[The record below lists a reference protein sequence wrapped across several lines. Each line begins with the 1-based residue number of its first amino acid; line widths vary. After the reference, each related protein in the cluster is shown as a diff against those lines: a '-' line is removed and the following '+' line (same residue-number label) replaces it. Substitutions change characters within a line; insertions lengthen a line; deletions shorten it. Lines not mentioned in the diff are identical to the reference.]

1 MRRRIVDIMRRPMLL
16 PLAVALAL
24 ISVAAAVGP
33 RQPAGVSNTEISP
46 LETQVLGQSQW
57 LAGSTASL
65 RVIVVDHNTGKPL
78 RALARI
84 GIRPEPKKDEKP
96 AALTALF
103 EGRTNSLG
111 TLDASFAVPD
121 LEPGAYELVVN
132 VGAMPVGSDTIKQ
145 PLRITKRA
153 EILLTTDKPIYQP
166 GQVVHLRALAL
177 MQPQRMPVAGEKLIF
192 EVEDAKGNK
201 VFKQPLA
208 LSRFGI
214 ASADFQLA
222 TELNLGRW
230 TARAILPFGT
240 AEKKINVERYVLPKF
255 KVVITPDKSFYLPGQ
270 TATGKIQADYIFG
283 KPVANG
289 EVIITASTFD
299 IGWTEITEVHG
310 RTDANGT
317 YKYSVELPK
326 QFVGQPLEQGKALAK
341 LDVEVTDRA
350 DHTEHAAKTMP
361 VAQEPINIVAVPES
375 KTLRPGLPNTIYLA
389 AAYPDGTPAKCR
401 LRVTKI
407 GKDVSLTT
415 DDLGIA
421 EFSFTPE
428 KTQAGSAPSAPI
440 VGRRK
445 MAVAMP
451 AQPVIEEQFA
461 GVPGPITEVAISAD
475 DGKGNKASRTIQLG
489 TEGATDSIILRTSEA
504 IARAGD
510 KVELTVLC
518 TRQTGSVYLDAVR
531 NDQTIMTRSLDL
543 RGGKATMSLAMTPD
557 MVGTL
562 ELHAYKILPDENI
575 IRDTRL
581 IYVKPADDLKIAI
594 NAGKKTHRPRE
605 KARVEFAVTDQQNH
619 PVLAALG
626 VVIVDEAVYALQEMQ
641 PGLAEIYFTLER
653 ELMEP
658 RYEIHGLRPE
668 GVVRGELP
676 VEKSSAALQQEA
688 ARVLFAA
695 VDRPERFSMRVN
707 TYEQR
712 VAEMREKWVKAIIG
726 DAERISRALER
737 YHQAHGRYLEPNA
750 DLQVLVRE
758 GLLRKSDLR
767 DPWGH
772 PYRVRFSQGNAWLDS
787 AGPDGRWDTVDD
799 LPGISKWTEAEGG
812 VGRLRLRLGGRAEA
826 MDMMRVP
833 MPMVVG
839 ALAVAK
845 EAAAAGAGAGPPAQE
860 PVMVRQYFPE
870 TMLFEPAVITDE
882 RGHAT
887 LDMTM
892 ADSITTWRMSTMASS
907 LKGQLG
913 SRDMPLRVFQDFF
926 IDIDLPV
933 ALTQNDEVS
942 IPVAIYNYLPRAQE
956 IKLELERGDWFELL
970 DEAAKTVSIKAED
983 VGVTHF
989 RLRVKKIGNYRIT
1002 VTARGS
1008 EMSDAM
1014 QRQIEVVPDGKEIR
1028 EVVNDRID
1036 ANVKRTV
1043 VIPEQAIAE
1052 ASNILVKIYPGVF
1065 SQAVEG
1071 LDSMLRMPFGC
1082 FEQTSSVTY
1091 PNVLVLDYLKTTGK
1105 ASPELQMKAEGFIN
1119 VGYQRLVSYEVP
1131 GGGFSWFGTAPAH
1144 QVLTAYGLLEFTD
1157 MSRVYEVD
1165 PNVIRRTQEWLAGR
1179 QQADGT
1185 WPRDREGIAEGII
1198 NRQTDVFRTA
1208 AYITWALAESGY
1220 KGPAVS
1226 KALTYIR
1233 ANYAKQ
1239 DDPYAVAVVA
1249 NAFLTV
1255 ERNDP
1260 DGKTA
1265 IDMLAKLAVQED
1277 KVAYWKG
1284 AAPTFT
1290 GASDKGADLET
1301 TALAAYA
1308 LIKSGQH
1315 IGLVNKV
1322 MNYLV
1327 QAKDSYGTW
1336 QTTQATVWA
1345 LKAMLLAMGKATSEI
1360 DADLTVSINGKEAA
1374 KLHITPEDFDV
1385 TRQVDLKGMVQPGKN
1400 EIAIGFSGKGSALY
1414 QIVSIYYVPWQ
1425 KVPEPPKA
1433 ALDITVSYDKTRLA
1447 QNDTAT
1453 CSVRVVNN
1461 TDKIAEMVIIDLG
1474 IPPGFE
1480 VMADDLQRMVDKK
1493 AFQKFTLAARQII
1506 IYIERIPPKAPLE
1519 FSYGLRAKF
1528 PIKAKTPQSRVYK
1541 YYNPEVA
1548 ATAKPVEMVI
1558 EGK

>member
-1 MRRRIVDIMRRPMLL
+1 MKTRITDVWRRPQVVPALI
-16 PLAVALAL
+16 ALAL
-24 ISVAAAVGP
+24 VSTAVAVGP
-33 RQPAGVSNTEISP
+33 RKMDSDTQISP

-57 LAGSTASL
+57 LAGSAASL
-65 RVIVVDHNTGKPL
+65 RVIVLDHNTGKPL
-78 RALARI
+78 HGLVRI
-84 GIRPEPKKDEKP
+84 GARPQPKSGEAP
-96 AALTALF
+96 AELIALHQ
-103 EGRTNSLG
+103 GRTNNLG

-121 LEPGAYELVVN
+121 LEPGAYELVVS
-132 VGAMPVGSDTIKQ
+132 VAAMPVGVDTVKQ

-166 GQVVHLRALAL
+166 GQVMHLRALAL
-177 MQPQRMPVAGEKLIF
+177 QQPRRLPAAGEKLTF
-192 EVEDAKGNK
+192 EIEDAKGNK
-201 VFKQPLA
+201 VCKQSLTT
-208 LSRFGI
+208 SRFGI

-230 TARAILPFGT
+230 TARAILPQGA
-240 AEKKINVERYVLPKF
+240 AEKKITVERYVLPKF
-255 KVVITPDKSFYLPGQ
+255 KVVISPDKSFYLPGE

-283 KPVANG
+283 KPVAGG

-310 RTDANGT
+310 RADDNGT
-317 YKYSVELPK
+317 YRYSIELPK
-326 QFVGQPLEQGKALAK
+326 TFVGQPLEQGKALLK
-341 LDVEVTDRA
+341 LEVEVTDRA
-350 DHTEHAAKTMP
+350 DQSQHAAKTMP
-361 VAQEPINIVAVPES
+361 VAQEPISIVAVPES
-375 KTLRPGLPNTIYLA
+375 KTLRPGLPNTVYLV

-401 LRVTKI
+401 LKVTGI
-407 GKDVSLTT
+407 GTDKSLAT
-415 DDLGIA
+415 DELGIA
-421 EFSFTPE
+421 DFSFTP
-428 KTQAGSAPSAPI
+428 
-440 VGRRK
+440 
-445 MAVAMP
+445 P
-451 AQPVIEEQFA
+451 AQPASPQA
-461 GVPGPITEVAISAD
+461 GQARLRAPKVAVRARPPDIPAMTEAGMTIAVAAD
-475 DGKGNKASRTIQLG
+475 DGKGNKATRSIPLDI
-489 TEGATDSIILRTSEA
+489 EGAGDSILLRTSAA
-504 IARAGD
+504 IARAGA
-510 KVELTVLC
+510 KVDLTVLC
-518 TRQTGSVYLDAVR
+518 TRQRGAVYLDAVR
-531 NDQTIMTRSLDL
+531 NDQTMMTKSLDL
-543 RGGKATMSLAMTPD
+543 SGGKAKMSLAITPD
-557 MVGTL
+557 MVGTI

-594 NAGKKTHRPRE
+594 TADKKTYRPRE
-605 KARVEFAVTDQQNH
+605 KARVEFAVTDQGNH

-658 RYEIHGLRPE
+658 RYEIHGLRPA

-676 VEKSSAALQQEA
+676 IEKKAGAAHAGLQQEA

-707 TYEQR
+707 TYQQR
-712 VAEMREKWVKAIIG
+712 VEQMREKWMQAMHRDSEKIG
-726 DAERISRALER
+726 RALQQ
-737 YHQAHGRYLEPNA
+737 YHRRHGRYLEPNA
-750 DLQVLVRE
+750 DPRVLVSE
-758 GLLRKSDLR
+758 GLLKRSDLR
-767 DPWGH
+767 DAWGN
-772 PYRVRFSQGNAWLDS
+772 PYRMHFARDHAWLQS
-787 AGPDGRWDTVDD
+787 AGADGRWDTADD
-799 LPGISKWTEAEGG
+799 LPGAEMFAEGE
-812 VGRLRLRLGGRAEA
+812 GRAEA
-826 MDMMRVP
+826 LEFRVMDMAGARGPAGAPAP
-833 MPMVVG
+833 MA
-839 ALAVAK
+839 ALAPAAK
-845 EAAAAGAGAGPPAQE
+845 AAGMGGYGGAAPQE
-860 PVMVRQYFPE
+860 PVMVRQFFPE
-870 TMLFEPAVITDE
+870 TMFFQPALITDE
-882 RGHAT
+882 RGRAT
-887 LDMTM
+887 LDLDM

-907 LKGQLG
+907 LRGQLG

-956 IKLELERGDWFELL
+956 IALELDRGDWFELL
-970 DEAAKTVSIKAED
+970 DEARKVVNIKAED
-983 VGVTHF
+983 VGVAYF
-989 RLRVKKIGNYRIT
+989 RLRVKQIGNHRIT

-1036 ANVKRTV
+1036 ADVKRTV
-1043 VIPEQAIAE
+1043 VIPQEAIAE
-1052 ASNILVKIYPGVF
+1052 ASNILVKIYPGIF

-1091 PNVLVLDYLKTTGK
+1091 PNILVLDYLKTTGQV
-1105 ASPELQMKAEGFIN
+1105 SPELQMKAEGFIN

-1131 GGGFSWFGTAPAH
+1131 GGGFSWFGNAPAH
-1144 QVLTAYGLLEFTD
+1144 QVLTAYGLMEFSD

-1165 PNVIRRTQEWLAGR
+1165 PNVIQRTQEWLASK
-1179 QQADGT
+1179 QQPDGT
-1185 WPRDREGIAEGII
+1185 WPRDKEGIAEGII

-1220 KGPAVS
+1220 QGPAVS

-1233 ANYAKQ
+1233 ASLAKQ
-1239 DDPYAVAVVA
+1239 DDPYALAVVA
-1249 NAFLTV
+1249 NAFLTID
-1255 ERNDP
+1255 RNDA

-1265 IDMLAKLAVQED
+1265 IDMLAKLAVEED
-1277 KVAYWKG
+1277 KTAYWKG

-1290 GASDKGADLET
+1290 GATDKGADLET

-1315 IGLVNKV
+1315 VGLTNKV

-1327 QAKDSYGTW
+1327 QAKDSFGTW

-1345 LKAMLLAMGKATSEI
+1345 LKAMLLASGKATAEI
-1360 DADLTVSINGKEAA
+1360 NADLTVSINGKQAA

-1385 TRQVDLKGMVQPGKN
+1385 MRQVDLKGMVLAGNN
-1400 EIAIGFSGKGSALY
+1400 EVSITFAGKGSALY
-1414 QIVSIYYVPWQ
+1414 QIVSIYYLPWQ
-1425 KVPEPPKA
+1425 RVAAPPEE
-1433 ALDITVSYDKTRLA
+1433 ALDIKVSYDKTRLA

-1453 CSVRVVNN
+1453 CSVRVTNN
-1461 TDKIAEMVIIDLG
+1461 TDRIAEMVIIDLG
-1474 IPPGFE
+1474 LPPGFE
-1480 VMADDLQRMVDKK
+1480 VMAEDLQRMVDKK
-1493 AFQKFTLAARQII
+1493 VFQKFTLAARQII
-1506 IYIERIPPKAPLE
+1506 IYLEEIPPAKPLE

-1548 ATAKPVEMVI
+1548 ATAKPVDMVI